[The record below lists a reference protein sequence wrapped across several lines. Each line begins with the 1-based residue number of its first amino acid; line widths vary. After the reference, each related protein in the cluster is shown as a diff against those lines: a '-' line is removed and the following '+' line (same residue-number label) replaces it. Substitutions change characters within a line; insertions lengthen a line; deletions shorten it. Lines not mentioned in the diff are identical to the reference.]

1 MFGVESGTGW
11 LNPRWYKLQLF
22 IIKPLNVANAV
33 RFSGFVNYF
42 KRHVRI
48 IFFVVKSAKMLQTFL
63 SSNLKLCKGI
73 SNKVTR
79 LRKNKNTQ
87 YYPFTVSAL
96 ELQAILVKVKA
107 PRDVCSKCCCGPRWT
122 AVPAWFYVWFIWEL
136 LQAQSQHC
144 FTASC
149 CYPVLLP
156 WA

>member
-1 MFGVESGTGW
+1 MW
-11 LNPRWYKLQLF
+11 LILLDFQASSTLLKEMSEF
-22 IIKPLNVANAV
+22 
-33 RFSGFVNYF
+33 FFF
-42 KRHVRI
+42 KI
-48 IFFVVKSAKMLQTFL
+48 KSAKMLQTFL
-63 SSNLKLCKGI
+63 SSHLKLCKGI
-73 SNKVTR
+73 RNKVTR
-79 LRKNKNTQ
+79 LRKNKNMQ

-122 AVPAWFYVWFIWEL
+122 AVPAWFYVWFIREL

>member
-1 MFGVESGTGW
+1 MFGAESGTGW
-11 LNPRWYKLQLF
+11 IHPWWYKLQLF
-22 IIKPLNVANAV
+22 TIKPLNVAKTV
-33 RFSGFVNYF
+33 RFSGFINYF
-42 KRHVRI
+42 KRI
-48 IFFVVKSAKMLQTFL
+48 ILFVVKSANTLQMFL
-63 SSNLKLCKGI
+63 SSHLKLCKVI

-122 AVPAWFYVWFIWEL
+122 AVPAWFYVWFIREL